1 MMMIIMIVQAVILE
15 SFREKTQIMIRIQ
28 MIMIMKEML
37 IKIQS
42 G

>member
-1 MMMIIMIVQAVILE
+1 MMMIIMIVQAVILG